1 MFEFPSEEPSRCWLL
16 GENDNLETMCVKL
29 CEVCVCVF
37 PSQGNNI
44 SKTLRHEVLEWK
56 AIFFFK
62 SETSLYFLVIKLT
75 LVFLSPKL

>member
-29 CEVCVCVF
+29 CDVCVCVF

-62 SETSLYFLVIKLT
+62 IRNITILPSDQINFS
-75 LVFLSPKL
+75 FLSPKL